1 MIELLKKPFKY
12 LEFFYIDFTCPILQ
26 NKQLWRNIWVTFS
39 LKVINIGIHFHKKKT
54 PREKIWKGQDFLLNL
69 WNCQ

>member
-39 LKVINIGIHFHKKKT
+39 LKVINIGIHFHKKRRQERRFERGKT
-54 PREKIWKGQDFLLNL
+54 F
-69 WNCQ
+69 C